1 MARRR
6 RLPWMLVGSVMVVA
20 GVYACVEGAWSSG
33 LLAMGIGLLII
44 GAHLAWAVQT
54 TCQMENRD
62 GRTRCRNPVRGHLR
76 TCPRH
81 RGMRL
86 HKILQGLRGGRP
98 APAPAPRSR
107 RPAPLAAAAGP
118 IPVPGGPKDSRL
130 VVVGTLFTIVTGS
143 ISTVTGTVQM
153 ITGLM
158 GLDGS
163 GG

>member
-1 MARRR
+1 MARRQ
-6 RLPWMLVGSVMVVA
+6 RLPWTLIGCAMAVA
-20 GVYACVEGAWSSG
+20 GAYACLEGAWSSG

-44 GAHLAWAVQT
+44 GAHLAWGVQT

-76 TCPRH
+76 TCPKH
-81 RGMRL
+81 RGMRT
-86 HKILQGLRGGRP
+86 HKILQGLRGGTP
-98 APAPAPRSR
+98 PSASAPRFR
-107 RPAPLAAAAGP
+107 RPAPLAAASGP
-118 IPVPGGPKDSRL
+118 IPVPGGPRDSRL
-130 VVVGTLFTIVTGS
+130 VVVGTLFAIVTGS

-158 GLDGS
+158 GLDNS